1 MIRVKRK
8 NCTTGWK
15 WEYTVMFDFDG
26 DGFMDPGEEYLAF
39 RIWEEMCLEEDEKEQ
54 DAPDGEGGV

>member
-1 MIRVKRK
+1 
-8 NCTTGWK
+8 
-15 WEYTVMFDFDG
+15 MFDPNG
-26 DGFMDPGEEYLAF
+26 NGVTDPQEEYLAF

>member
-1 MIRVKRK
+1 MIQVKRK

-39 RIWEEMCLEEDEKEQ
+39 RIREEMCLEDGTEANDPDEE
-54 DAPDGEGGV
+54 EEV